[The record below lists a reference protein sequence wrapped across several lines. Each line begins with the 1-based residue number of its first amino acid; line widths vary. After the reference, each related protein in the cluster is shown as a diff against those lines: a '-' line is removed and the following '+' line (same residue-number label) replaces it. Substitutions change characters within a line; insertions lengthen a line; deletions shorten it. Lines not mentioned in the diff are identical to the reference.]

1 MKQHFLQISIL
12 LIFFALL
19 LFPEIS
25 IAGAKDGLLL
35 WYNSVVPTLFP
46 FMILSNIMLKTN
58 SIECF
63 HLLFTPLYRLFPKF
77 NKNLPY
83 LFLLGFF
90 CGYPM
95 GAKTMD
101 DFLSQNLIDKTF
113 AKYSL
118 VLFNHASPMFLI
130 GYILTAIL
138 KNKLSI
144 PVFFFILYSPYLVYG
159 ILLSLF
165 CNKKKTALSIHE
177 QFSICKSSSATEQS
191 SICKQTSSY
200 KQAEMNIFL
209 DSFFVLV
216 KVGCYMMLFSILCQF
231 FIFFLP
237 ENHFLVI
244 LLIGMTEVT
253 TGVNFVANSTLP
265 FCEKIALICGLTSFG
280 GLCSLAQTKG
290 VLTKSGLSVFPYF
303 IQKLLLGSIS
313 YLLAKLFFI

>member
-12 LIFFALL
+12 LIFFTL
-19 LFPEIS
+19 LFFPQIS
-25 IAGAKDGLLL
+25 ILGAKDGLLL

-130 GYILTAIL
+130 GYILTATL
-138 KNKLSI
+138 KNKLSV
-144 PVFFFILYSPYLVYG
+144 PLFFFIIYMPYLVYG
-159 ILLSLF
+159 ILLALF
-165 CNKKKTALSIHE
+165 WNKKKTAL
-177 QFSICKSSSATEQS
+177 FVCEQS
-191 SICKQTSSY
+191 PCCDQNEI
-200 KQAEMNIFL
+200 NIFL
-209 DSFFVLV
+209 DSFFILV
-216 KVGCYMMLFSILCQF
+216 KVGCYMMLFSILCRF
-231 FIFFLP
+231 LIFFLP

-244 LLIGMTEVT
+244 LLIGITEVT
-253 TGVNFVANSTLP
+253 TGVNFVANSVLP
-265 FCEKIALICGLTSFG
+265 LCEKIALICGLTSFG

-290 VLTKSGLSVFPYF
+290 VLTKSGLSVSFYF
-303 IQKLLLGSIS
+303 ILKLILGSTS
-313 YLLAKLFFI
+313 YFLAKLFFI

>member
-1 MKQHFLQISIL
+1 MKQHFLQISVL
-12 LIFFALL
+12 LIFFTL
-19 LFPEIS
+19 LFFPQIS
-25 IAGAKDGLLL
+25 IVGAKDGLLL

-63 HLLFTPLYRLFPKF
+63 HLLFTPLYHLFPKF

-130 GYILTAIL
+130 GYILTATL
-138 KNKLSI
+138 KNKVSA
-144 PVFFFILYSPYLVYG
+144 PFFFFILYMPYLIYG
-159 ILLSLF
+159 ILLALF
-165 CNKKKTALSIHE
+165 WNQKKTAL
-177 QFSICKSSSATEQS
+177 FVCEQS
-191 SICKQTSSY
+191 SSCDSNEI
-200 KQAEMNIFL
+200 NVFF
-209 DSFFVLV
+209 DSFFILV
-216 KVGCYMMLFSILCQF
+216 KVGCYMMLFSILCRF
-231 FIFFLP
+231 LIFFLP
-237 ENHFLVI
+237 EDNFLVI
-244 LLIGMTEVT
+244 LLIGMTEIT
-253 TGVNFVANSTLP
+253 TGVHFVANSALP

-290 VLTKSGLSVFPYF
+290 VLTKSGLSVHFYF
-303 IQKLLLGSIS
+303 ILKLILGCTS
-313 YLLAKLFFI
+313 YFLAKHLLFLH

>member
-1 MKQHFLQISIL
+1 MKQHFLQVSVL
-12 LIFFALL
+12 LIFFTLL
-19 LFPEIS
+19 FFPEIS
-25 IAGAKDGLLL
+25 ILGAKDGLLL

-130 GYILTAIL
+130 GYIVTATL

-144 PVFFFILYSPYLVYG
+144 PLFFFILYAPYLAYG
-159 ILLSLF
+159 ILLALIW
-165 CNKKKTALSIHE
+165 NKKKTKVSALSI
-177 QFSICKSSSATEQS
+177 CEQS
-191 SICKQTSSY
+191 CTDHTEI
-200 KQAEMNIFL
+200 NVFL
-209 DSFFVLV
+209 DSFSILV
-216 KVGCYMMLFSILCQF
+216 KVGCYMMLFSILCRF
-231 FIFFLP
+231 LIFFLP
-237 ENHFLVI
+237 EDNFLVI

-280 GLCSLAQTKG
+280 GLCSLAQTKS
-290 VLTKSGLSVFPYF
+290 VLTKSGLSVHFYF
-303 IQKLLLGSIS
+303 ILKLILGCTS
-313 YLLAKLFFI
+313 YFLAKFLLFLY

>member
-1 MKQHFLQISIL
+1 MKQHFFQISIL
-12 LIFFALL
+12 LIFFTLL
-19 LFPEIS
+19 LFPELS
-25 IAGAKDGLLL
+25 ILGAKDGLLL

-63 HLLFTPLYRLFPKF
+63 HLLFSPLYRLFPAF

-130 GYILTAIL
+130 GYIVTATL

-144 PVFFFILYSPYLVYG
+144 PLFFFILYTPYLIYA
-159 ILLSLF
+159 ILLALIW
-165 CNKKKTALSIHE
+165 NKKKTALVGL
-177 QFSICKSSSATEQS
+177 SICEQS
-191 SICKQTSSY
+191 CYADQT
-200 KQAEMNIFL
+200 EMNVFL
-209 DSFFVLV
+209 DSFFILV
-216 KVGCYMMLFSILCQF
+216 KVGCYMMLFSILCRF
-231 FIFFLP
+231 LILFLP
-237 ENHFLVI
+237 EKHFLTI
-244 LLIGMTEVT
+244 LLIGMTEIT
-253 TGVNFVANSTLP
+253 TGVHFVAASALP
-265 FCEKIALICGLTSFG
+265 LCEKIALICGLTSFG

-290 VLTKSGLSVFPYF
+290 VLTKSGLSVTFYF
-303 IQKLLLGSIS
+303 FAKLALGIAS
-313 YLLAKLFFI
+313 YFLAKLFFLSS